1 MASYNG
7 LGRPK
12 PGLVRSRSGGTIMSA
27 QAIEQLVDRALSD
40 EAFAARL
47 RTDLAGAMAEYGLT
61 AEEQAAFASRDTRV
75 YARHGQEWAPAP

>member
-1 MASYNG
+1 
-7 LGRPK
+7 
-12 PGLVRSRSGGTIMSA
+12 MSA

-61 AEEQAAFASRDTRV
+61 AEEQAAFASRD
-75 YARHGQEWAPAP
+75 PAKLEALGVDQRITKKKLGH